1 MTITDVYAGATA
13 SQKEKLRNTL
23 INKGV
28 SYTTVY
34 FWYTG
39 QRKPA
44 RYTMPMVVEAVNDTL
59 GTNHTA
65 EELWPEEA

>member
-1 MTITDVYAGATA
+1 MTIVEVYAGASA

-23 INKGV
+23 MQKGV

-44 RYTMPMVVEAVNDTL
+44 RYTMPMVVDAVNTIL

-65 EELWPEEA
+65 EELWPEEV

>member
-13 SQKEKLRNTL
+13 TQKEKLRNAL

-44 RYTMPMVVEAVNDTL
+44 RYTMPMVVDAVNAEL
-59 GTNHTA
+59 GTNYTA
-65 EELWPEEA
+65 EELWPEE